1 MKVNKLVVNGTN
13 TRFTSERISLVK
25 TCSKFIM
32 DTGVLIFR
40 NLSGSELD
48 FLRSKRRNC
57 NLKIISIL

>member
-1 MKVNKLVVNGTN
+1 MNVAKLIVNGMRTKY
-13 TRFTSERISLVK
+13 TSERVSLVK

-32 DTGVLIFR
+32 ETGTIIFR

-57 NLKIISIL
+57 NLRIISIR